1 MPGYILSLVSPVCR
15 KGHFRS
21 LRFQKG
27 RRSKKND
34 GEKEDSNS
42 SQQEEG
48 VKRVEKKK
56 REKNNVYTNPL
67 TNPQRNPNVD
77 SKRTEPLTAAEIS
90 AIEEVHQ
97 QYPELGAWNLSLLLS
112 NEFPVHVSTMSILRV
127 LHPEQ
132 YKFKK
137 IDEKVRFYEKPR
149 PHVMYHADT
158 MEVSLEN
165 KSLIYQISVEDDY
178 SRGYMALC
186 VFPKKHSYFVILT
199 LLRAFRLHSKPELF
213 HHDNGG
219 EYENGVVSRLLQMLG
234 IVDVP
239 TEVEN
244 PKGNGKKERAHSQD
258 RKYFYDKYKFW
269 DIESVEKT
277 IPEYIRFRN
286 ESKGQWARYGKTASA
301 VLKDAVAKPLTDE
314 EMERVI
320 RELYFEKAKRIVK
333 QNGKVKFE
341 GDWYHV
347 SKEMSGE
354 TVEVRV
360 TLRGLEVWHNDTFI
374 KRWKYWEYVL
384 GIAVD
389 YMLERYLL

>member
-1 MPGYILSLVSPVCR
+1 MT
-15 KGHFRS
+15 
-21 LRFQKG
+21 
-27 RRSKKND
+27 
-34 GEKEDSNS
+34 
-42 SQQEEG
+42 G
-48 VKRVEKKK
+48 V
-56 REKNNVYTNPL
+56 
-67 TNPQRNPNVD
+67 
-77 SKRTEPLTAAEIS
+77 EIR
-90 AIEEVHQ
+90 AIEEAHQ
-97 QYPELGAWNLSLLLS
+97 KYPEFGAWNLSLLLS
-112 NEFPVHVSTMSILRV
+112 NEFAVHVSTMSILRV
-127 LHPEQ
+127 LYPER
-132 YKFKK
+132 YKSQK
-137 IDEKVRFYEKPR
+137 IDEKVKFYEKPR

-158 MEVSLEN
+158 MEVTLGNESE
-165 KSLIYQISVEDDY
+165 IYQISVEDDY

-186 VFPKKHSYFVILT
+186 VFPKKHSYFVVLT
-199 LLRAFRLHSKPELF
+199 ILRAFRLHSKPELF

-219 EYENGVVSRLLQMLG
+219 EYDNGIVSRLLQMLG

-258 RKYFYDKYKFW
+258 RKYFYDKYQFW
-269 DIESVEKT
+269 DIESVEKA
-277 IPEYIRFRN
+277 IPEYMRFRN

-301 VLKDAVAKPLTDE
+301 VLKDAEAKPLTDE
-314 EMERVI
+314 ELERVI
-320 RELYFEKAKRIVK
+320 QELYFEKAERIVK

-360 TLRGLEVWHNDTFI
+360 TLRGLEVWHKGAFI